1 MKTTSRNRLSQRIST
16 LAAILLIILI
26 AFSTTAQSAKVNGDA
41 TSKACLSAVGEDTAN
56 STRYPCLNV
65 LENEEI
71 GSELQFMR
79 ISDRFD
85 GRLLKDF
92 QSAELTLEPD
102 QIYDIAICIH
112 NAASPSLGAD
122 GIAHDVRLNLE
133 LPSELAPEQPGK
145 ISAELS
151 ATDTSPN
158 AISNI
163 LNLTASAP
171 LTISSENFYISRY
184 TTQKDFHAEISL
196 EFEKPEPNDSKL
208 QATSLIG
215 DIGPGEDNMQFVF
228 VSFATQAAEVKTN
241 SLKTPMIIGIS
252 VLVTLT
258 ILVVSLKI
266 AGDKKCHKRF
276 SHH

>member
-26 AFSTTAQSAKVNGDA
+26 AFSTTAQAAKANSDA

-92 QSAELTLEPD
+92 QSVELTLEPD

-112 NAASPSLGAD
+112 NAANPSLGAD
-122 GIAHDVRLNLE
+122 GTAHDVRLDLE
-133 LPSELAPEQPGK
+133 LPSELTPEQPGK

-196 EFEKPEPNDSKL
+196 EFETPEPNDSKL

-228 VSFATQAAEVKTN
+228 VSFATQAAEAKTN
-241 SLKTPMIIGIS
+241 SLKTPIIIGIS

-266 AGDKKCHKRF
+266 AGNKKCHKRF
-276 SHH
+276 SHR